1 VTKTPNQQ
9 KYLGAQKRSRQ
20 AKMLV
25 NREKEAVERSDAF
38 YRQVSTDQSVNY
50 DRKEINSY
58 LACD

>member
-9 KYLGAQKRSRQ
+9 KYLDAQKRSRQ

-38 YRQVSTDQSVNY
+38 YRGNTTDQSVNM
-50 DRKEINSY
+50 DKIEINSY
-58 LACD
+58 MECN